1 MSAGG
6 PAAGGPGADLRVAL
20 TIDAEHPDRPSRGAV
35 EERLLDGLA
44 RHAVRASFFIQGR
57 WAQAHPALARR
68 IASDGHLIGSHS
80 HYHARMP
87 LLNAAGLRSDIAAS
101 ERAIRAATGI
111 DPKPWFRC
119 PFGSGSTDERVQRAV
134 RAAGYRHVGWDVVGE
149 DWPPERTGADVEE
162 SVVSG
167 CLAHG
172 DGAVVLLHAWPDR
185 TEDALDGIVARLR
198 AAGAEF
204 VRLDE
209 LPMDRIPTLPAWAAA
224 ETASARVPV

>member
-1 MSAGG
+1 MTVAVI
-6 PAAGGPGADLRVAL
+6 PGSRAPFRVAL
-20 TIDAEHPDRPSRGAV
+20 TIDAEHPDRPSRRAV
-35 EERLLDGLA
+35 EERLLDALA
-44 RHAVRASFFIQGR
+44 RHGARATFFIQGR
-57 WAQAHPALARR
+57 WAEAYPDLARR
-68 IASDGHLIGSHS
+68 IASDGHLVGNHS

-87 LLNAAGLRSDIAAS
+87 LLTAAGLRSDIAAS
-101 ERAIRAATGI
+101 EAAIRAATGI

-119 PFGSGSTDERVQRAV
+119 PFGAGSTDARVQAAV
-134 RAAGYRHVGWDVVGE
+134 AAAGYRHVGWDVAGE

-185 TEDALDGIVARLR
+185 TEDAIDGMVTRLR
-198 AAGAEF
+198 AAGAEL

-209 LPMDRIPTLPAWAAA
+209 LPIDRVPTLPAWA
-224 ETASARVPV
+224 RP